1 MKEKAKEYICSYCG
15 EVYNKP
21 ISLAAHVR
29 LKHKGERARERER
42 EMVTHTAERPAPV
55 TQLPT
60 VMPDIRPQYLCE
72 KLAPGEVLIISKE
85 RDCVTYAVNEW
96 GTLALKKARL
106 EER

>member
-1 MKEKAKEYICSYCG
+1 MKERQMQYKCRYCG

-29 LKHKGERARERER
+29 LKHKEERARE
-42 EMVTHTAERPAPV
+42 EM
-55 TQLPT
+55 PT